1 MKQLFVSFLLSLSV
15 LSATAA
21 NFFLQSGQA
30 VTIDVASDE
39 TSVVETAV
47 SLLERDMKVVLNV
60 SLNRSDQKAQIVIGT
75 FDPKGKS
82 PIMATLKRL
91 RINATALGRQTQAF
105 LMTVSADGQLIIVG
119 SDPHGTAY
127 GIIELT
133 RMLGVSAWEWWA
145 DVTPYAKEYFLLQS
159 GFVLHSAPNVL
170 YRGIFI
176 NDEDFA
182 FVPWSTA
189 TYEPNANGNGFGGN
203 YTVPVIE
210 TKTARPVGVKTT
222 EKVFELMLR
231 LRANL
236 YWPPMHECSQPFFL
250 TPGLRELAAR
260 YGIYIGTS
268 HCEPMGCNANGEWKV
283 RGEGAYDYVNN
294 RDAVLAFWEER
305 VRETANQPMIY
316 TLGMRGIHDGP
327 MQGASSVE
335 EQKAVLQ
342 QVFADQREL
351 ITRHVSKW
359 PQTVPQVFIPYKE
372 VLDVYRNGL
381 EVPDDVTLMWC
392 DDNYGYI
399 RHFPTEAE
407 QARSGG
413 NGVYYHVSYWGRPHD
428 YLWSNSASPFLLY
441 QQMSEALYHGASRM
455 WVLNVGDIKPLEYQ
469 ISLFMDMAWDL
480 DSVRNLT
487 VSTHLERW
495 FAQTV
500 HPNVARLTS
509 IYMKKYYNYVFQCK
523 PEHMA
528 GTRTEEQDP
537 KWTQVQDL
545 PWSETKLRKRLT
557 DYDRLSRELQWLADS
572 VRKAYPERYDAF
584 YELAEYPLMTGFY
597 VNEKYCTAQLARHG
611 KTYLAKDNVQS
622 TWLRSDHAHQ
632 AIQEMTD
639 RYNNLRG
646 GKWRGMMN
654 ASPRDL
660 TVFKPIPHEQVG
672 TPLPTDLPTIA
683 TFYGASFQASS
694 FSGGSVLSPVLGLG
708 ASIRAMP
715 LPKDCNVTYK
725 FRHDFKTQE
734 YVQVELHML
743 PTHPIEA
750 EQRVTVSL
758 DGCSPLTLTYEQE
771 GRNEMWKQNVLRGY
785 AVVLARL
792 PITRS
797 QGEHT
802 LVLSALDDGVV
813 VDYVKVL
820 K

>member
-1 MKQLFVSFLLSLSV
+1 MKQLLISVLLSLSV
-15 LSATAA
+15 LSASASYFYLPA
-21 NFFLQSGQA
+21 GQP
-30 VTIDVASDE
+30 VSIDVAPDPAP
-39 TSVVETAV
+39 VVETAV
-47 SLLERDMKVVLNV
+47 SLLERDMKAVLNAPMV
-60 SLNRSDQKAQIVIGT
+60 RSDQKAQIIIGT
-75 FDPKGKS
+75 YDASGKS
-82 PIMATLKRL
+82 PFAATLKRL
-91 RINATALGRQTQAF
+91 RINASSLNGRPQTF
-105 LMTVSADGQLIIVG
+105 LMMVTSDGRLVIVG
-119 SDPHGTAY
+119 SDAYGTAY

-133 RMLGVSAWEWWA
+133 RLLGVSAWEWWA
-145 DVTPYAKEYFLLQS
+145 DVTPYPLTQFILRQGFVCQS
-159 GFVLHSAPNVL
+159 GPNVL

-182 FVPWSTA
+182 FVPWSIA
-189 TYEPNANGNGFGGN
+189 TFEPAAAGMVAGS
-203 YTVPVIE
+203 TPVVQ
-210 TKTARPVGVKTT
+210 TKTARPIGVKTT

-250 TPGLRELAAR
+250 TPGLRELASR

-268 HCEPMGCNANGEWKV
+268 HCEPMGCNVNGEWKL
-283 RGEGAYDYVNN
+283 RGQGAYDYVNN
-294 RDAVLAFWEER
+294 RDAVLSFWEER
-305 VRETANQPMIY
+305 VSETAQQPMIY

-327 MQGASSVE
+327 MQGASGVE
-335 EQKAVLQ
+335 AQKQVLEQVI
-342 QVFADQREL
+342 ADQRAL
-351 ITRHVSKW
+351 IAKHVYSK
-359 PQTVPQVFIPYKE
+359 PEYVPQVFIPYKE
-372 VLDVYRNGL
+372 VLDVYKAGL
-381 EVPDDVTLMWC
+381 QVPDDVTLMWC

-407 QARSGG
+407 RARSGG

-441 QQMSEALYHGASRM
+441 QQLSEALYHGASRM
-455 WVLNVGDIKPLEYQ
+455 WVLNVGDIKPHEYQ

-480 DSVRNLT
+480 DSVTNLT
-487 VSTHLERW
+487 VGTHLERW

-500 HPNVARLTS
+500 HPDVARLTS
-509 IYMKKYYNYVFQCK
+509 IYMKKYYNLVFQCK

-528 GTRTEEQDP
+528 GTRTEENDP
-537 KWTQVQDL
+537 AWTKVRDL
-545 PWSETKLRKRLT
+545 PWSEAQLRKRLSA
-557 DYDRLSRELQWLADS
+557 YDQLSRELRWLADS

-584 YELAEYPLMTGFY
+584 YELAEYPLMTGYY

-611 KTYLAKDNVQS
+611 KTYLSKDNVQS

-632 AIQEMTD
+632 AVLEMTD
-639 RYNNLRG
+639 RYNNLNG

-660 TVFKPIPHEQVG
+660 TVFKPVPHEQVS

-694 FSGGSVLSPVLGLG
+694 FSGSSVLSPVLGLG

-750 EQRVTVSL
+750 EQRLTVSL
-758 DGCSPLTLTYEQE
+758 DGCKPLTLTYEQADR
-771 GRNEMWKQNVLRGY
+771 GEMWKQNVLRGY

-792 PITRS
+792 PITRQ

-802 LVLSALDDGVV
+802 LVLGALDDGVV